1 MWLYN
6 EENLDAKRAEDFAI
20 LKQLNLKTARAWSLK
35 EQLRGMWTYS
45 SETWASKYFDKWYQW
60 ASRSKLKPMVKVA
73 KTVKDHLPEVL
84 NYFKH
89 FITNSTS
96 EGFNSVIQSIKSSA
110 KGFKKFQNYRTR
122 ILFYCGKL
130 ELKPDLSFPLNS

>member
-1 MWLYN
+1 MPN
-6 EENLDAKRAEDFAI
+6 APKISRF

-35 EQLRGMWTYS
+35 EQLRGMWTYT
-45 SETWASKYFDKWYQW
+45 SEAWASKYFDKWYQW

-110 KGFKKFQNYRTR
+110 KGFKKFQKLQDQNPLLLRQAGSKTR
-122 ILFYCGKL
+122 
-130 ELKPDLSFPLNS
+130 SNFPLNS